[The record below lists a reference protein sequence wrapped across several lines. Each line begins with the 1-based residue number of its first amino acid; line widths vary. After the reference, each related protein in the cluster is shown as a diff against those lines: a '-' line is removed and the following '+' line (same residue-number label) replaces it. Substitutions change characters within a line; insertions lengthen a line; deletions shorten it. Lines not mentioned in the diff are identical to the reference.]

1 MASPQ
6 QTEDQPSECPYC
18 GHRHWPG
25 VHTCADCCMNAP
37 PNLKPGR
44 ESPSSSESGSSS
56 HPLPDLEDSS
66 SEGEQ
71 SDTGIIADYW
81 ENHFQENWNQEFLHR
96 QNWLLAEAGYRGRL
110 RDWFRAS
117 CQFITESGR
126 LRFDATL
133 QEQEDL
139 EELMDQFDHQAAVTV
154 QIAIIAEERRQNVH
168 PHAGPSGAW
177 GPNDEE
183 VDEKRCDL
191 THSHLSREQLSK
203 LPSSTSSVDTWV
215 DEVRNKGKGTRCPSC
230 GECPKDCS
238 CRRQISSLE
247 DRVKELKKAAKDK
260 KRDDDSKWKEMEQ
273 KLQKLTNLVQN
284 LSTTGLTGPAPTM
297 ASHPA
302 PTSSA
307 APASTPYGVPHSP
320 APPASTGSHPAF
332 TGNSG
337 IPPTGLTS
345 PIGFNLGTKGG
356 QSPSE
361 RSILSVGTVDDI
373 DGEARTTVKERSIA
387 VKKKGKERKES
398 EAKTKEKQKKLKE
411 MRLHQAQS
419 TPFVQPTVDQAL
431 LAAAIAQA
439 QAMGGAAVNPVF
451 VNPVGTSTGF
461 NLNHLLN
468 PLHMRLR
475 GSVMKQPKFSGH
487 PNYWA
492 SFERQFMVW
501 LQTEK
506 LDKELWILGSMD
518 CLTGKLRESTYN
530 LYVERQNQEDPLTYE
545 ELWRSPKKKGSRLP
559 EDHYRNRLE
568 NFRAIK
574 KLFLEE
580 IQIARQDSEFLVQEA
595 ENSGEGLSEGEM
607 KKILLSKLTPET
619 KQKIRDSQA
628 DQKVLGNWVIVR
640 GLPETMAKMA
650 VRELLHSISA
660 TGLKDITIREDRW
673 RVGFHDSEQSVFFCS
688 MVDGK
693 VKYKWTVVKVRPC
706 IFSYGVEQIW
716 DRLEKYANLER
727 QKSQDAQGFGG
738 QVSAV
743 GEKGCSVCIA
753 LGKEGRAA
761 THTTPDHRWTPSDL
775 KTIQSKMDGK
785 GNSPKN
791 PQQDGARD
799 ADQHGRGKG
808 KGQSKGKN
816 RDWTPKDYSQ
826 QGGDP
831 SGSRWTDAGE
841 KSGEKSGRG
850 QGKSGNQEDFKV
862 NGNPLYTETP
872 ANKTFGNNKDTGG
885 RGKGRSNESN
895 PNSNTSNNKGQG
907 RKKGG
912 GGESFGG
919 RGRGKGVNAVGA
931 GEEWVDEGQVQDVQ
945 PNVEEEWQ

>member
-1 MASPQ
+1 
-6 QTEDQPSECPYC
+6 
-18 GHRHWPG
+18 
-25 VHTCADCCMNAP
+25 MNAP

-56 HPLPDLEDSS
+56 HALPDLEDSS

-71 SDTGIIADYW
+71 SGTGISGDYW
-81 ENHFQENWNQEFLHR
+81 ESHFQQIWNEEFLHR

-117 CQFITESGR
+117 CQFLRDSGR
-126 LRFDATL
+126 SRFDAQL
-133 QEQEDL
+133 QEQEDW
-139 EELMDQFDHQAAVTV
+139 EELMDQFDHQAAVMV
-154 QIAIIAEERRQNVH
+154 QMAIIAEERRQNVH
-168 PHAGPSGAW
+168 RHAGPSGVW
-177 GPNDEE
+177 GRNDDE
-183 VDEKRCDL
+183 VDERRYDL

-215 DEVRNKGKGTRCPSC
+215 DEVRSKGKGTRCPSC
-230 GECPKDCS
+230 GECAKDCS
-238 CRRQISSLE
+238 GRRQSSSLE
-247 DRVKELKKAAKDK
+247 NRVKELKKAAKEK

-273 KLQKLTNLVQN
+273 KLEKLTDLVQN
-284 LSTTGLTGPAPTM
+284 PSTTGLTGPAPTM

-307 APASTPYGVPHSP
+307 APTSTPYGVPHSP
-320 APPASTGSHPAF
+320 APPAFTGHHPAF
-332 TGNSG
+332 TGISG
-337 IPPTGLTS
+337 IPPTGFTS
-345 PIGFNLGTKGG
+345 PIGFNLGTEGG
-356 QSPSE
+356 ESSSE
-361 RSILSVGTVDDI
+361 RSVLSVGTVGDI
-373 DGEARTTVKERSIA
+373 DGEARTTVKERSMA
-387 VKKKGKERKES
+387 LKKKDRQQKEN
-398 EAKTKEKQKKLKE
+398 EAKIKEEQKKLKE
-411 MRLHQAQS
+411 MRLHQAQP

-451 VNPVGTSTGF
+451 VNPVGTATNF

-506 LDKELWILGSMD
+506 LDKELWILGLMD

-530 LYVERQNQEDPLTYE
+530 LYVERQNQGNPLTYE
-545 ELWRSPKKKGSRLP
+545 ELYRSLKKKGSRLP

-580 IQIARQDSEFLVQEA
+580 IQIARQDWEFLVQDA

-628 DQKVLGNWVIVR
+628 DQKVLGNWVEVR
-640 GLPETMAKMA
+640 GLPETMGKMA

-660 TGLKDITIREDRW
+660 TGLKDIIIREGRW
-673 RVGFHDSEQSVFFCS
+673 RVGFHDSEQSEFFCS

-693 VKYKWTVVKVRPC
+693 VKYKGTVLKVRPW

-716 DRLEKYANLER
+716 DQLEKYANLER
-727 QKSQDAQGFGG
+727 QKSQDAHGFGG
-738 QVSAV
+738 KVNAV

-761 THTTPDHRWTPSDL
+761 THTTADHRWTPSDL
-775 KTIQSKMDGK
+775 KTIQSRNGW
-785 GNSPKN
+785 
-791 PQQDGARD
+791 
-799 ADQHGRGKG
+799 KG
-808 KGQSKGKN
+808 KF
-816 RDWTPKDYSQ
+816 SQ
-826 QGGDP
+826 KSP
-831 SGSRWTDAGE
+831 AGW
-841 KSGEKSGRG
+841 STRC
-850 QGKSGNQEDFKV
+850 
-862 NGNPLYTETP
+862 
-872 ANKTFGNNKDTGG
+872 
-885 RGKGRSNESN
+885 
-895 PNSNTSNNKGQG
+895 
-907 RKKGG
+907 
-912 GGESFGG
+912 
-919 RGRGKGVNAVGA
+919 
-931 GEEWVDEGQVQDVQ
+931 
-945 PNVEEEWQ
+945 

>member
-1 MASPQ
+1 
-6 QTEDQPSECPYC
+6 
-18 GHRHWPG
+18 
-25 VHTCADCCMNAP
+25 MNAS
-37 PNLKPGR
+37 PNLKSGR

-56 HPLPDLEDSS
+56 HVLPDPEDSS
-66 SEGEQ
+66 SEGEP
-71 SDTGIIADYW
+71 SNTGMDEISGEYW
-81 ENHFQENWNQEFLHR
+81 ENHFQEIWNQEFVHR

-117 CQFITESGR
+117 CQFIRDSGR

-133 QEQEDL
+133 QEQEDW
-139 EELMDQFDHQAAVTV
+139 EELMDQFDHQAAVMV
-154 QIAIIAEERRQNVH
+154 QMAIIAEERRQNVRQ
-168 PHAGPSGAW
+168 HAGPSGAW
-177 GPNDEE
+177 GPNDDE
-183 VDEKRCDL
+183 VDEMRCDL

-203 LPSSTSSVDTWV
+203 LPNSNSSVDSWV
-215 DEVRNKGKGTRCPSC
+215 DELRSKGKGTRCPSC
-230 GECPKDCS
+230 GESAKDCS

-247 DRVKELKKAAKDK
+247 DRVKELKKAAKEK

-273 KLQKLTNLVQN
+273 KLEKLTNLVQN

-297 ASHPA
+297 ASHAA

-320 APPASTGSHPAF
+320 APPAFTGSLPAF
-332 TGNSG
+332 PGNSG
-337 IPPTGLTS
+337 IPPTGFGS
-345 PIGFNLGTKGG
+345 PIGLNLGTEGG
-356 QSPSE
+356 ESSSE
-361 RSILSVGTVDDI
+361 RSILSVGTVEDI
-373 DGEARTTVKERSIA
+373 DGEARTTVKERLMA
-387 VKKKGKERKES
+387 LKKKDRRQKEN
-398 EAKTKEKQKKLKE
+398 EAKLKKKQKKLKE
-411 MRLHQAQS
+411 MRLHQAQP

-461 NLNHLLN
+461 YLNHLLN

-487 PNYWA
+487 ANYWA

-506 LDKELWILGSMD
+506 LDKELWILGLMD

-530 LYVERQNQEDPLTYE
+530 LYVERQNQGDPLTYE
-545 ELWRSPKKKGSRLP
+545 ELYRSLKKKGSQLP
-559 EDHYRNRLE
+559 EDHYRNRLK

-580 IQIARQDSEFLVQEA
+580 IQIARQDWEFLVQEA
-595 ENSGEGLSEGEM
+595 ENSGEELSEGEM

-628 DQKVLGNWVIVR
+628 DQKVLGNWVEVR
-640 GLPETMAKMA
+640 GLPETMGKMA

-660 TGLKDITIREDRW
+660 TGLKDIIIPEGRR
-673 RVGFHDSEQSVFFCS
+673 RVGFHDSEQSEFFCS
-688 MVDGK
+688 MADGK
-693 VKYKWTVVKVRPC
+693 VKYKGTVLKVRPW

-716 DRLEKYANLER
+716 DQLEKYANLER

-738 QVSAV
+738 KINAV

-761 THTTPDHRWTPSDL
+761 THTTADHRWTPSDL

-791 PQQDGARD
+791 PQQD
-799 ADQHGRGKG
+799 
-808 KGQSKGKN
+808 
-816 RDWTPKDYSQ
+816 
-826 QGGDP
+826 
-831 SGSRWTDAGE
+831 
-841 KSGEKSGRG
+841 
-850 QGKSGNQEDFKV
+850 
-862 NGNPLYTETP
+862 
-872 ANKTFGNNKDTGG
+872 
-885 RGKGRSNESN
+885 
-895 PNSNTSNNKGQG
+895 
-907 RKKGG
+907 
-912 GGESFGG
+912 
-919 RGRGKGVNAVGA
+919 
-931 GEEWVDEGQVQDVQ
+931 
-945 PNVEEEWQ
+945 